1 MSLILYHAMCHMS
14 CVMPCVPLAHII
26 LLSFCPVI
34 FLSYC
39 LSVLFSIC
47 PIVFLIC
54 CLSVVV
60 GFWVTYLSQHT
71 HVSCHVSYVMLCA
84 LLAHIILLFFCPV
97 FFLSYVMKC
106 ALLAHI
112 VLLSFWSVVFLS
124 YCLSVL
130 LSFYPVVFQI
140 CYLSV
145 ILLLIFLTL

>member
-1 MSLILYHAMCHMS
+1 MKTFSLPILLSFLYVPSHVLCHAMYPTCPCYYS
-14 CVMPCVPLAHII
+14 VLLSFCPVVYLLCCLSVMLSFYSVSV

-39 LSVLFSIC
+39 LSVLLSIC

-71 HVSCHVSYVMLCA
+71 HVSYHVSYVMLCA

-112 VLLSFWSVVFLS
+112 VLLSF
-124 YCLSVL
+124 
-130 LSFYPVVFQI
+130 
-140 CYLSV
+140 
-145 ILLLIFLTL
+145 